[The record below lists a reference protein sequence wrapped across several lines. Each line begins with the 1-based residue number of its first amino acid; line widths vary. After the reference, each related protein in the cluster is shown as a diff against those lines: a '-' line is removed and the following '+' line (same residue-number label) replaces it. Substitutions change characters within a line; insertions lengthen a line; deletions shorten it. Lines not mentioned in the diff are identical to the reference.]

1 MQYTRINSAL
11 FKSVIFKRVLF
22 TIKTIRQLVKCLVKN
37 VQELYK
43 SRTKINEAI
52 FHVSGWEKL
61 IY

>member
-37 VQELYK
+37 GA
-43 SRTKINEAI
+43 RII
-52 FHVSGWEKL
+52 
-61 IY
+61 